1 MNNQFGA
8 VFGGAL
14 AVALLLLYTISAW
27 AMILAMLSACPGDAC
42 NSDLADSY
50 GEGFRYVLT
59 TVSGLVSALVIAR
72 LSISAPGKMPTF
84 QSLEN
89 VSGRLRMASNT
100 VAALYLLAWAVTG
113 LAALIVGVMLYP
125 DVIPTVSDL
134 GTVWLGLAVAAGYA
148 YFGLT
153 PAENLGTARLMAA
166 SATLSATVGALEKHI
181 QNGKIKFDSAS
192 LEAELLGKN
201 QGQKVSE
208 TLQKLVLHLADT
220 VSTHVRISSLLR
232 GSGHHGAGRAVDI
245 GNEEIAAEILPEIV
259 ALVGALSID
268 ELIFDAS
275 VAGKSDRNEWNY
287 DKGKKH
293 NYDTATLDKHSD
305 HIHFAVLS

>member
-8 VFGGAL
+8 IFGGVL
-14 AVALLLLYTISAW
+14 AVALLLLYAISAW
-27 AMILAMLSACPGDAC
+27 AMILSMMTACPGAEC
-42 NSDLADSY
+42 NSNLADKY

-72 LSISAPGKMPTF
+72 LSISTPGKMPSF
-84 QSLEN
+84 QALEN
-89 VSGRLRMASNT
+89 VSQRVKTTSNT
-100 VAALYLLAWAVTG
+100 VAASYLLVWAATG
-113 LAALIVGVMLYP
+113 LAALVVGVMLYP

-153 PAENLGTARLMAA
+153 PAENLGTARLMTA
-166 SATLSATVGALEKHI
+166 STTFTTTVGALEKHI
-181 QNGKIKFDSAS
+181 QNGKIKFDTAS

-208 TLQKLVLHLADT
+208 TLQKLMLHLADT
-220 VSTHVRISSLLR
+220 VATHIRISSLLR

-245 GNEEIAAEILPEIV
+245 GNEEIAEDILPEII

-275 VAGKSDRNEWNY
+275 VAGKADRNEWNY

-293 NYDTATLDKHSD
+293 KYDTATLDQHID